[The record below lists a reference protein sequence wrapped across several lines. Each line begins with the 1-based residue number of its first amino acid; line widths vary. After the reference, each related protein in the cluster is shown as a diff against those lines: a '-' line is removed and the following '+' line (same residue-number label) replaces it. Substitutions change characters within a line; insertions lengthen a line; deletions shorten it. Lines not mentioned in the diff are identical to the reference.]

1 MDKSECQ
8 LLVLLNEKKTKSCVF
23 HIKTKWALLSFKVD
37 ISSRIPEMKF
47 EQVFLVYKCKENRI
61 ALKKT

>member
-1 MDKSECQ
+1 MDKSDGQ
-8 LLVLLNEKKTKSCVF
+8 LLVLLNKKKSCVF